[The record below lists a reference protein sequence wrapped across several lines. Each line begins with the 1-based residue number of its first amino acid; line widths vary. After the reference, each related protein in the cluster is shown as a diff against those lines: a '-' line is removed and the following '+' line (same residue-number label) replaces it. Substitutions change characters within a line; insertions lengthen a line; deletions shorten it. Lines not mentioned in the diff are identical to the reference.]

1 LHQTFTYKINLQFR
15 NIKKFKDYHG
25 FGASFPGEELEPLPT
40 PHAGQDGP
48 VGAGV
53 GDAVWSSGAGGV
65 AVVGEED
72 VPRLRFAGIPSSL
85 ANEFRHVPGTAP
97 FLVDEQIYGRG
108 ILVVEFGETESTG
121 GGST

>member
-25 FGASFPGEELEPLPT
+25 FGASFPGEEELEPLPT

-53 GDAVWSSGAGGV
+53 GDAVWSCGAGGV
-65 AVVGEED
+65 VVVGEED
-72 VPRLRFAGIPSSL
+72 VPRLRFIVIPSSL
-85 ANEFRHVPGTAP
+85 ASDFPCRGIFLIDTGVVAP
-97 FLVDEQIYGRG
+97 FLVDEWM
-108 ILVVEFGETESTG
+108 
-121 GGST
+121 